1 MAHTKTH
8 KHWIESNLI
17 PNLVKNQKLIQL
29 KSPIE
34 NVELKSF
41 EIKEMSHTVAFSLT
55 CCYFVK
61 IVCELNRSE
70 LEDNNNIAKVN
81 DEQIF
86 HLVVKVSFVFELE
99 NHVAKMF
106 TKNILSF
113 EMNDDYY
120 FWIGKMWKCV

>member
-17 PNLVKNQKLIQL
+17 PNLVKNQKLIEL

-34 NVELKSF
+34 NVGVKSF

-61 IVCELNRSE
+61 IVCELNKPK
-70 LEDNNNIAKVN
+70 LEDDNIET

-86 HLVVKVSFVFELE
+86 HLVVKVSCEFEL
-99 NHVAKMF
+99 N
-106 TKNILSF
+106 
-113 EMNDDYY
+113 
-120 FWIGKMWKCV
+120 WKIVL